1 MEKDKLMTGTL
12 NFSVS
17 GEFITDFARQ
27 RFIETKSRKTGVD
40 ILRKCLIGFP
50 EDLAM
55 DVVSGRAKL
64 IGINELKVI
73 PDCAFVEPYSW
84 IKPCNIEDC
93 ECGWIAPDG
102 RVFGYSEYNQNRM
115 PHECL
120 AERIVQRDDCGIVME
135 GDTLQRPYY
144 HVEKAGWI
152 KFCPTMAIADCKA
165 SAITESQQK
174 ELVKFMKSHDYV
186 LTLGFNSTANYM
198 QVRSMSTI
206 MLGRL
211 LNILP
216 H

>member
-1 MEKDKLMTGTL
+1 MEGTL

-17 GEFITDFARQ
+17 GEFITNFARQ
-27 RFIETKSRKTGVD
+27 RFIETQSRKVGIDV
-40 ILRKCLIGFP
+40 LCKCLIGFP
-50 EDLAM
+50 ENIAKK
-55 DVVSGRAKL
+55 VVSGQAKL
-64 IGINELKVI
+64 IGVNEIKVV
-73 PDCAFVEPYSW
+73 PDCTLVEPYSW
-84 IKPCNIEDC
+84 IKPSNIEDC

-102 RVFGYSEYNQNRM
+102 RVFGYLDYNQHLM

-120 AERIVQRDDCGIVME
+120 AEEIIKRDDCGIVTE
-135 GDTLQRPYY
+135 DDYSYQRPYY
-144 HVEKAGWI
+144 YVERAGWV

-174 ELVKFMKSHDYV
+174 ELVKFMKSHNYV
-186 LTLGFNSTANYM
+186 LNLGFQVSANYI
-198 QVRSMSTI
+198 QVNSMSTL

>member
-1 MEKDKLMTGTL
+1 MGK
-12 NFSVS
+12 
-17 GEFITDFARQ
+17 
-27 RFIETKSRKTGVD
+27 IE
-40 ILRKCLIGFP
+40 
-50 EDLAM
+50 
-55 DVVSGRAKL
+55 
-64 IGINELKVI
+64 N
-73 PDCAFVEPYSW
+73 
-84 IKPCNIEDC
+84 C

-102 RVFGYSEYNQNRM
+102 RVFGYSEYNQQRM

-120 AERIVQRDDCGIVME
+120 AEQIVQRDDCGIVIE
-135 GDTLQRPYY
+135 DGTPHSPYY
-144 HVEKAGWI
+144 HVEQAGWI

-186 LTLGFNSTANYM
+186 LTFGFNSTANYM
-198 QVRSMSTI
+198 QIRNMSTI